1 MPGFLLSVPPTENK
15 KYFALV
21 NGRYRETHTK
31 GLVANLAAQA
41 ASRSEIKTLRIKRRW
56 IHVEV
61 NAGLSVKEITA
72 RLLR

>member
-1 MPGFLLSVPPTENK
+1 MPRFLLRCTPNRKFFFVP
-15 KYFALV
+15 V
-21 NGRYRETHTK
+21 NGRYGETHTK
-31 GLVANLAAQA
+31 ELVANLAAQA
-41 ASRSEIKTLRIKRRW
+41 ASRSEIKTMRIKRRW